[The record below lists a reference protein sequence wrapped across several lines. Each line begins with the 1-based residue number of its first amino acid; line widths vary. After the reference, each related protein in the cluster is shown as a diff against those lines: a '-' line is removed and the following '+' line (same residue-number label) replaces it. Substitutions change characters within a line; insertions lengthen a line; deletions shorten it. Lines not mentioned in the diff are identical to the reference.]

1 MVDVEVKVET
11 LLPSRA
17 ASAPPPNAAQLDSA
31 IRSKRHPAC
40 SPLTSAD
47 RVDKPL
53 SEESRP
59 NVWVIWSDQDY
70 LPKELE
76 SGVGLIIKLHQP
88 SESSFPSQAAVAP
101 CTVAILS
108 PRSRQISV
116 RAKFALL
123 ETRDDGFPELQLGEP
138 ASERRWMT
146 LAKFKSRY
154 GQLALL
160 IGDRKAYT
168 EIFHLLPQAARRLL
182 LLVNDLAALN
192 ELRPSSRILRQVRT
206 STEDLWSQF
215 FREDEERF
223 SLVDF
228 RRSMRVR
235 DLATT
240 NLDLVEAIAADVPLW
255 GGHLVLPLRL
265 SFPEV
270 LGQRQLLN
278 VVIGP
283 NGSGKTNLLLG
294 LARCVV
300 KQQMQFSPRDTGA
313 FEPNDEGVPIADEMD
328 GIELADFDAQP
339 ARKPTRIAVFTYE
352 RALWTSLR
360 RRGVAVYEQ
369 GVRAGNWRQLTQ
381 LIYEVISSTEP
392 DRDALRDLRLLKQIL
407 SGFLSTSEL
416 RFPLHP
422 AQPTQWMGLEFGS
435 EISLDDLAAL
445 QQPELIDV
453 AGRLDR
459 REPPRMRPVG
469 GSEYTLSSGERS
481 LTLFCARLMI
491 ASRDSALVLIDEPEN
506 HLHPRFITLMVQTLA
521 RSLQATGSRALL
533 VTHSPFVVREFERS
547 TVKIMKKSA
556 DGVPQIFRPS
566 LQTLGA
572 DVSMISDYVFED
584 EQIRKGF
591 QESIDRAMRTQDLP
605 RSLDRRQ
612 LERLAA
618 DLGED
623 AVSYL
628 IERSESAADEGSNA

>member
-1 MVDVEVKVET
+1 M
-11 LLPSRA
+11 
-17 ASAPPPNAAQLDSA
+17 
-31 IRSKRHPAC
+31 
-40 SPLTSAD
+40 
-47 RVDKPL
+47 DKPL

-70 LPKELE
+70 LPTELE
-76 SGVGLIIKLHQP
+76 SGVGLIIKLHQT
-88 SESSFPSQAAVAP
+88 SESSFPSQASVAP

-108 PRSRQISV
+108 PRSRQISF

-123 ETRDDGFPELQLGEP
+123 EARDDGFTELHLSEP
-138 ASERRWMT
+138 ASARRWMT

-160 IGDRKAYT
+160 IGDRKVYT
-168 EIFHLLPQAARRLL
+168 EIFRLLPQAARRLL

-192 ELRPSSRILRQVRT
+192 ALRPSSRILRQVRT
-206 STEDLWSQF
+206 STKDLWSQF

-228 RRSMRVR
+228 RRTMRVL

-240 NLDLVEAIAADVPLW
+240 NLDLVESIAADVPLW
-255 GGHLVLPLRL
+255 GGHFVLPLRL

-300 KQQMQFSPRDTGA
+300 NQDMQFSPRDTDA
-313 FEPNDEGVPIADEMD
+313 FELNDDGVPIFDEMD
-328 GIELADFDAQP
+328 DLELADFDHGP
-339 ARKPTRIAVFTYE
+339 ARKQTRIAVFTYE
-352 RALWTSLR
+352 RTLWTSLR
-360 RRGVAVYEQ
+360 QRGVAVYEQ

-392 DRDALRDLRLLKQIL
+392 DRDALRDLGLLKEIL
-407 SGFLSTSEL
+407 SGFLNTSEMK
-416 RFPLHP
+416 FPLHP
-422 AQPTQWMGLEFGS
+422 AQPTGQRPQWMDLKFGS

-445 QQPELIDV
+445 ERLDLNDMV
-453 AGRLDR
+453 GRLDR
-459 REPPRMRPVG
+459 GEAPLMRSVG
-469 GSEYTLSSGERS
+469 GREYTLSSGERS

-556 DGVPQIFRPS
+556 DGVPQIFHPS

-605 RSLDRRQ
+605 RSLDKSQ